1 MTTAPKFVALDQLSR
16 TPASTLKKVGW
27 RGVMDELRAEGRILV
42 TNHEK
47 PEAVILPVADYAAL
61 MQLLEQSE
69 ARTETSL
76 AALRNSF
83 DERLAVLQER
93 SAGKRLRATLQGH
106 VQLGGKVKAGT
117 RY

>member
-1 MTTAPKFVALDQLSR
+1 
-16 TPASTLKKVGW
+16 
-27 RGVMDELRAEGRILV
+27 MDELRAEGPIVV

-47 PEAVILPVADYAAL
+47 PEAVILPVAAYDAL

-69 ARTETSL
+69 TRIEASL
-76 AALRNSF
+76 AALRDSF

-93 SAGKRLRATLQGH
+93 SAGKRLRTALQGR
-106 VQLGGKVKAGT
+106 VRLGGKVKAGI

>member
-1 MTTAPKFVALDQLSR
+1 MPTVPKFVALDQLPR

-27 RGVMDELRAEGRILV
+27 RGMMDELRAEGPIVV

-47 PEAVILPVADYAAL
+47 PEAVILPVAAYDAL
-61 MQLLEQSE
+61 MQLFEQSE
-69 ARTETSL
+69 TRIEASL
-76 AALRNSF
+76 AALRDSF

-93 SAGKRLRATLQGH
+93 SAGKRLRTALQGR
-106 VQLGGKVKAGT
+106 VRLGGKVKAGI